1 MAKEKKSNTYQKLI
15 RIMLV
20 VFVLLAL
27 VVAGYFLIDST
38 IKDAEQQNKA
48 NAAQAQQKVDE
59 EYKTAVQE
67 YNDLISSANNQN
79 NLVNESKPWP
89 QAKAEGWDVIDLTG
103 YGVERAYD
111 VTATREEMMMGG
123 MMVVNRWHELPADYY
138 DVADANMLTVHQAAS
153 SVQVKDG
160 SVKLLPNALS
170 ALVNM
175 LGAAE
180 TEAQLTHYLIE
191 EGYRTMEKQQE
202 YYTEVESNYAASYT
216 GEVLKQKT
224 IAAGVNYPGTSEYQ
238 SGFSF
243 NPRRYNREDSEF
255 NKVKFY
261 DTPHSDWLVENSWKY
276 GFVFRFPVEGYPNET
291 VPDKSAETGVSQKLM
306 IYRYVGEGHA
316 AAMKQMDMCMEEY
329 VEYLMRHPH
338 IAVYENGKLKYEI
351 TRTNYANQASAT
363 VEVSRNAAEY
373 TVSMDNC
380 GGVIVC
386 MMYQ

>member
-1 MAKEKKSNTYQKLI
+1 MSKGKGTNEYQQLI
-15 RIMLV
+15 RILLV
-20 VFVLLAL
+20 VFVILAL
-27 VVAGYFLIDST
+27 VVAFYFLIDGT
-38 IKDAEQQNKA
+38 IKEMEEQNMA
-48 NAAQAQQKVDE
+48 NAKEAQERIDTDYDIAL
-59 EYKTAVQE
+59 QE
-67 YNDLISSANNQN
+67 HNDLINSAKKNQ
-79 NLVNESKPWP
+79 VSEDKPWP

-111 VTATREEMMMGG
+111 VKATREEMMMGG
-123 MMVVNRWHELPADYY
+123 MMLVNRWHELPADYY
-138 DVADANMLTVHQAAS
+138 EVADANMLTVHQAAS
-153 SVQVKDG
+153 TVQVKDG
-160 SVKLLPNALS
+160 SVKLLPNALA

-175 LGAAE
+175 FKDAE
-180 TEAQLTHYLIE
+180 TQAQLTHFLIE
-191 EGYRTMEKQQE
+191 EGYRTKEKQEQ
-202 YYTEVESNYAASYT
+202 YYAEVESKYAANFD

-238 SGFSF
+238 SGFAF

-261 DTPHSDWLVENSWKY
+261 ETPHSDWLLENSWKY
-276 GFVFRFPVEGYPNET
+276 GFVFRFPVNGYPNET
-291 VPDKSAETGVSQKLM
+291 VEDKSFKTGESKKLM

-316 AAMKQMDMCMEEY
+316 AAMKQLDMCMEEY
-329 VEYLMRHPH
+329 VEYLMAHPH

-351 TRTNYANQASAT
+351 TRVSYNNQPTAT

-386 MMYQ
+386 MKYE

>member
-1 MAKEKKSNTYQKLI
+1 MAKDKGTNVYQKLI
-15 RIMLV
+15 RILLI
-20 VFVLLAL
+20 VFVILAL
-27 VVAGYFLIDST
+27 VVAFYFLIDGT
-38 IKDAEQQNKA
+38 VKEMEAQNLATAKEAQERIDADYDIA
-48 NAAQAQQKVDE
+48 L
-59 EYKTAVQE
+59 QE
-67 YNDLISSANNQN
+67 HNDLINSAKKNQ
-79 NLVNESKPWP
+79 VSEEKPWP

-111 VTATREEMMMGG
+111 VNATREEMMMGG
-123 MMVVNRWHELPADYY
+123 MLLVNRWHELPADYY
-138 DVADANMLTVHQAAS
+138 EVADANMLTVHQAAS
-153 SVQVKDG
+153 TVQVKDG
-160 SVKLLPNALS
+160 SVKLLPNALA

-175 LGAAE
+175 LSDAE
-180 TEAQLTHYLIE
+180 TQAQLTHFLIE
-191 EGYRTMEKQQE
+191 EGYRTREKQEQ
-202 YYTEVESNYAASYT
+202 YYAETESKYAANYD

-291 VPDKSAETGVSQKLM
+291 VTDKSAKTGVSQKLM

-316 AAMKQMDMCMEEY
+316 AAMKQLDMCMEEY

-351 TRTNYANQASAT
+351 TRVSYNNQPTAT

-386 MMYQ
+386 MMYE